1 MSNIHVR
8 NTRQWAADTKTAPKN
23 TANAFIIV
31 PLLLTSLHVTIHTA
45 NNGGLHAEDNE

>member
-1 MSNIHVR
+1 MPNINGR

-31 PLLLTSLHVTIHTA
+31 PFL
-45 NNGGLHAEDNE
+45 